1 MQSGQLRKTHAMV
14 GKYFQNTLC
23 DTLRLVFPDQFYLST
38 QLIKLLHQF
47 PICFH
52 LHPLCMYLASV
63 SLDNAVSVMA
73 RHPI

>member
-14 GKYFQNTLC
+14 GKYFQNALC

-52 LHPLCMYLASV
+52 LHPLCM
-63 SLDNAVSVMA
+63 
-73 RHPI
+73 